1 MFFEPKIYSNVS
13 SGSVEVICGSMFSG
27 KTQELIRR
35 LKRLKVAKKK
45 FIVFKPSIDIRY
57 KKNEIVSHN
66 KDSINATVINN
77 IAEIQNL
84 ISDEEVIAIDE
95 AQFFDETLISLCNDL
110 ANKGKRIIICGLDM
124 DYLGVPFG
132 IMPSLMAISD
142 SITKLHAICSDCGDT
157 ANYSYRK
164 SIDQDRIVIGEKD
177 EYKALC
183 RVCFYNKKNCE

>member
-1 MFFEPKIYSNVS
+1 MFFEPKIYSNIS

-45 FIVFKPSIDIRY
+45 FIVFKPAIDIRY
-57 KKNEIVSHN
+57 DKNKIVSHN
-66 KDSINATVINN
+66 KDCINANVVNN
-77 IAEIQNL
+77 ISEIKNL

-110 ANKGKRIIICGLDM
+110 ANRGKRIIICGLDM

-142 SITKLHAICSDCGDT
+142 SITKLHAICSDCGNT

-164 SIDQDRIVIGEKD
+164 SSDQDRIVIGEQD

-183 RVCFYNKKNCE
+183 RVCFSKKKNRE

>member
-1 MFFEPKIYSNVS
+1 
-13 SGSVEVICGSMFSG
+13 MFSG

-35 LKRLKVAKKK
+35 LKRLKVAKK

-66 KDSINATVINN
+66 KDSINATVVNN

-124 DYLGVPFG
+124 DYLGV
-132 IMPSLMAISD
+132 L
-142 SITKLHAICSDCGDT
+142 L
-157 ANYSYRK
+157 
-164 SIDQDRIVIGEKD
+164 E
-177 EYKALC
+177 
-183 RVCFYNKKNCE
+183 

>member
-1 MFFEPKIYSNVS
+1 MWIYVFRKNSRTYT
-13 SGSVEVICGSMFSG
+13 
-27 KTQELIRR
+27 KTKKTEGC
-35 LKRLKVAKKK
+35 KKK

-57 KKNEIVSHN
+57 NKNKIVSHN
-66 KDSINATVINN
+66 KDSINATVVNN

>member
-45 FIVFKPSIDIRY
+45 FIVFKPSIDTRY
-57 KKNEIVSHN
+57 KKNKIVSHN
-66 KDSINATVINN
+66 KDSINATVVNN

-183 RVCFYNKKNCE
+183 RVCFYNTKNCE

>member
-45 FIVFKPSIDIRY
+45 FIVFKPAIDIRY
-57 KKNEIVSHN
+57 KKNKIVSHN
-66 KDSINATVINN
+66 KDSINATVVNN

>member
-1 MFFEPKIYSNVS
+1 MFFEPKIYSNIL
-13 SGSVEVICGSMFSG
+13 SGSVEVVCGSMFSG

-35 LKRLKVAKKK
+35 LNQLKIAKKK
-45 FIVFKPSIDIRY
+45 FIVFKPAIDIRY
-57 KKNEIVSHN
+57 DKNKIVSHN
-66 KDSINATVINN
+66 KDCINATVVNN
-77 IAEIQNL
+77 IAEMKDL

-110 ANKGKRIIICGLDM
+110 ANKGKRVIISGLDM

-142 SITKLHAICSDCGDT
+142 SVTKLHAICSDCGNT
-157 ANYSYRK
+157 ASYSYRK
-164 SIDQDRIVIGEKD
+164 SVDQDRIVIGEKD

-183 RVCFYNKKNCE
+183 RVCFNSKKNHE

>member
-1 MFFEPKIYSNVS
+1 MFFEPKIYSNIS

-45 FIVFKPSIDIRY
+45 FIVFKPAIDIRY
-57 KKNEIVSHN
+57 DKNKIVSHN
-66 KDSINATVINN
+66 KDFINATAVNN
-77 IAEIQNL
+77 IAEIKNL

-183 RVCFYNKKNCE
+183 RVCFYNKKKL

>member
-35 LKRLKVAKKK
+35 LKRLRVAKKK
-45 FIVFKPSIDIRY
+45 FIVFKPAIDIRY
-57 KKNEIVSHN
+57 DKNKIVSHN
-66 KDSINATVINN
+66 KDCINATVVNN
-77 IAEIQNL
+77 ISEIKNL

-95 AQFFDETLISLCNDL
+95 AQFFDKTLISLCNDL
-110 ANKGKRIIICGLDM
+110 ANRGKRIIICGLDM

>member
-1 MFFEPKIYSNVS
+1 MFFEPKIYSNAS

-45 FIVFKPSIDIRY
+45 FIVFKPAIDIRY
-57 KKNEIVSHN
+57 KKNKIVSHN
-66 KDSINATVINN
+66 KDSINATVVNN
-77 IAEIQNL
+77 ITEIQNL

-110 ANKGKRIIICGLDM
+110 ANNGKRIIICGLDM
-124 DYLGVPFG
+124 DYLGIPFG

-183 RVCFYNKKNCE
+183 RVCFYNKKKL

>member
-1 MFFEPKIYSNVS
+1 MFFEPKIYSNIS

-27 KTQELIRR
+27 KTQELIQR

-45 FIVFKPSIDIRY
+45 FIVFKPAIDIRY
-57 KKNEIVSHN
+57 DKNKIVSHN
-66 KDSINATVINN
+66 KDCIKATAVNN
-77 IAEIQNL
+77 IAEIKNL

-110 ANKGKRIIICGLDM
+110 ADKGKRIIICGLDM

-142 SITKLHAICSDCGDT
+142 RITKLHAICSDCGDT

-164 SIDQDRIVIGEKD
+164 SIDQDRVVIGEKD

-183 RVCFYNKKNCE
+183 RVCFSKKKNCE

>member
-35 LKRLKVAKKK
+35 LKRLKVAKKN
-45 FIVFKPSIDIRY
+45 FIVFKPAIDIRY
-57 KKNEIVSHN
+57 KKNKIVSHN
-66 KDSINATVINN
+66 QDSINATVVNN

-183 RVCFYNKKNCE
+183 RVCFSNKKNCE

>member
-1 MFFEPKIYSNVS
+1 MFFEPKIYSNIS

-35 LKRLKVAKKK
+35 LKRLKVTKKK

-66 KDSINATVINN
+66 KDSINATVVNN

>member
-35 LKRLKVAKKK
+35 LKRLKVAKKN
-45 FIVFKPSIDIRY
+45 FIVFKPAIDIRY
-57 KKNEIVSHN
+57 KKNKIVSHN
-66 KDSINATVINN
+66 QDSINATVVNN
-77 IAEIQNL
+77 IAEMKSL
-84 ISDEEVIAIDE
+84 ISDEDVIAIDE

-110 ANKGKRIIICGLDM
+110 ANKGKRVIISGLDM
-124 DYLGVPFG
+124 DYLGFPFG

-183 RVCFYNKKNCE
+183 RVCFSNKKNCE

>member
-1 MFFEPKIYSNVS
+1 MFFEPKIYSNIS

-45 FIVFKPSIDIRY
+45 FIVFKPAIDIRY
-57 KKNEIVSHN
+57 KKNKIVSHN
-66 KDSINATVINN
+66 KDSINATVVNN
-77 IAEIQNL
+77 ITEIQNL

-183 RVCFYNKKNCE
+183 RVCFCNKKKL

>member
-35 LKRLKVAKKK
+35 LKRLKVAKKN
-45 FIVFKPSIDIRY
+45 FIVFKPAIDIRY
-57 KKNEIVSHN
+57 KKNKIVSHN
-66 KDSINATVINN
+66 QDSINATVVNN

-110 ANKGKRIIICGLDM
+110 ANQGKRIIICGLDM

-183 RVCFYNKKNCE
+183 RVCFSNKKNCE

>member
-1 MFFEPKIYSNVS
+1 MFFEPKIYSNIS

-45 FIVFKPSIDIRY
+45 FIVFKPAIDIRY
-57 KKNEIVSHN
+57 DKNKIVSHN
-66 KDSINATVINN
+66 NDFLNATVVNN
-77 IAEIQNL
+77 IAEIKEL
-84 ISDEEVIAIDE
+84 ISDEDVIAIDE
-95 AQFFDETLISLCNDL
+95 AQFFDKTLISLCNDL

-164 SIDQDRIVIGEKD
+164 GIDQDRIVIGEKD

-183 RVCFYNKKNCE
+183 RVCFNKKKNCE

>member
-1 MFFEPKIYSNVS
+1 MLDGIVDPASSAFLIIYQSLGDNKLLAWAFIS
-13 SGSVEVICGSMFSG
+13 F
-27 KTQELIRR
+27 LN
-35 LKRLKVAKKK
+35 
-45 FIVFKPSIDIRY
+45 IVFKPAIDIRY

-66 KDSINATVINN
+66 KDSINATVVNN

-164 SIDQDRIVIGEKD
+164 TIDQDRIVIGANYFVDGVMGSTRGVDKIGIKVGDLED
-177 EYKALC
+177 D
-183 RVCFYNKKNCE
+183 

>member
-45 FIVFKPSIDIRY
+45 FIVFKPAIDIRY
-57 KKNEIVSHN
+57 DKNKIVSHN
-66 KDSINATVINN
+66 KDFINATVVNN

-183 RVCFYNKKNCE
+183 RVCFTNKKNCE

>member
-45 FIVFKPSIDIRY
+45 FIVFKPAIDIRY
-57 KKNEIVSHN
+57 KKNKIVSHN
-66 KDSINATVINN
+66 KDSINATVVNN
-77 IAEIQNL
+77 IAEIQNH

>member
-1 MFFEPKIYSNVS
+1 MFFEPKIYSNIS

-27 KTQELIRR
+27 KTQELIQR

-45 FIVFKPSIDIRY
+45 FIVFKPAIDIRY
-57 KKNEIVSHN
+57 DKNKIVSHN
-66 KDSINATVINN
+66 KDFINATAVNN
-77 IAEIQNL
+77 IAEIKNL

-110 ANKGKRIIICGLDM
+110 ANNGKRIIICGLDM
-124 DYLGVPFG
+124 DYLGIPFG

-142 SITKLHAICSDCGDT
+142 SITKLHAVCSYCGDT

-164 SIDQDRIVIGEKD
+164 GTDHNRIKIGEKD

-183 RVCFYNKKNCE
+183 RVCFNKKKNCE